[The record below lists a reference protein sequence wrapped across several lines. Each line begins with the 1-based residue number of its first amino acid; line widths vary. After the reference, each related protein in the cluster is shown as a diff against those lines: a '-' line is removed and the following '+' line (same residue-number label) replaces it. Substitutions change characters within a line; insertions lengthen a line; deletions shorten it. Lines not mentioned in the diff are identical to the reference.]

1 MEEQRKLLSLK
12 RLEKELKEAR
22 KFEPRL
28 SPLLDL
34 FEKIYFFQISE
45 AIKESPKFNF
55 QKEKLTQDKP
65 YLSDK
70 KMHIDPEKFQERFKK
85 AAGILSKESGKS
97 ISPQEATE
105 FQPEELTEAA
115 VHLIFS
121 PEKLEERWRKNNIPL
136 LLKETLTSFYAALS
150 HSFFHQVDTEKWE
163 KGICPLCGEKPFIS
177 RLDKENGS
185 RYLKCHLCYL
195 EWRFPR
201 LTCPF
206 CENVEKRSLSYFYA
220 GEDKA
225 HRIEVCEN
233 CKRYLKTIDERMLKK
248 EVEPLVRDI
257 VMIGLEEAVREKGYS
272 SWSE

>member
-1 MEEQRKLLSLK
+1 MEKQRALLSLK

-28 SPLLDL
+28 SSLLDL

-45 AIKESPKFNF
+45 AIKDSTKFNF
-55 QKEKLTQDKP
+55 QKEKLSNKP

-70 KMHIDPEKFQERFKK
+70 KIHIDPGNFYERFKK
-85 AAGILSKESGKS
+85 AANILNKASEKS
-97 ISPQEATE
+97 ISPKEASK

-115 VHLIFS
+115 FYLVFS
-121 PEKLEERWRKNNIPL
+121 PEKLEESWRKNNIPL
-136 LLKETLTSFYAALS
+136 LLKETLTTFYAALS
-150 HSFFHQVDTEKWE
+150 HSFFSQADTEKWE
-163 KGICPLCGEKPFIS
+163 RGICPLCGEKPFIA

-206 CENVEKRSLSYFYA
+206 CKNVEKRSLSYFYA

-233 CKRYLKTIDERMLKK
+233 CKRYLKTIDERLLKK

-257 VMIGLEEAVREKGYS
+257 MMIGLEEAVREKGYS